1 MLIKVSDVD
10 EVLRDLGIQSTIP
23 VKPQEPSRPAV
34 SARKRV
40 RFDLYSEISTRSSSV
55 PRQQATKQPRAER
68 TYAERR
74 DDQAVLLS
82 VGGTVDRSIRGQWP
96 AASTKMSALFH
107 ARHAAHKTYS
117 EGYMKTQERFLFLL
131 DEPPESRFE
140 RFEKECYLRALAPT
154 TAHSYWVTFVS
165 IDKIVSGQCTTPAE
179 KRVSK
184 ILEHRASRYPV
195 AFPRPLEHEVR
206 RRFVERFRRSFPMI
220 VALVEACWVL
230 GQRYGD
236 FLQLAVNDF
245 TVDESEVKITVRRG
259 KTVSYTKPYTL
270 TLDKNLEV
278 ARNLMAVRQ
287 QAMDN
292 GWLFLISK
300 HPCEETAKKI
310 SHQTSN
316 LLAALDERL
325 EIRSIRRGGLQHM
338 ASQKVPIPT
347 IRLLSQHK
355 SDEML
360 LRYLDWGQVAA
371 QRNEEVKGV
380 TSLMASFC

>member
-1 MLIKVSDVD
+1 MIKTSDVQ
-10 EVLRDLGIQSTIP
+10 EVLRDLGVRSTLP
-23 VKPQEPSRPAV
+23 MAQPPSAPAL

-40 RFDLYSEISTRSSSV
+40 RFETFSAPNILSSSA
-55 PRQQATKQPRAER
+55 PRQATKQPSAER
-68 TYAERR
+68 TFAERR
-74 DDQAVLLS
+74 EDQAVLLS
-82 VGGTVDRSIRGQWP
+82 VGGTVDKSVRGQWP
-96 AASTKMSALFH
+96 VASATTAALFKN
-107 ARHAAHKTYS
+107 RHAAHTTYS
-117 EGYMKTQERFLFLL
+117 GGYMRTQERFLFLL
-131 DEPPESRFE
+131 DEPPDKRFE

-154 TAHSYWVTFVS
+154 TAHAYWVSFVS
-165 IDKIVSGQCTTPAE
+165 VDKIVSGQSTTPAE

-184 ILEHRASRYPV
+184 ILENRANRYPV

-206 RRFVERFRRSFPMI
+206 RRFTERYRQDFPVI
-220 VALVEACWVL
+220 AALVEACWVL

-236 FLQLAVNDF
+236 FLQLAANDF
-245 TVDESEVKITVRRG
+245 TIEGSEVKITMRRG

-270 TLDKNLEV
+270 TMDKTLDV
-278 ARNLMAVRQ
+278 TRNLLAVRQ
-287 QAMDN
+287 KAIDK

-300 HPCEETAKKI
+300 HPCDETAKNV

-338 ASQKVPIPT
+338 ASQKVPIHT

-360 LRYLDWGQVAA
+360 LRYLDWGRVAA
-371 QRNEEVKGV
+371 QRNDEVKSV